1 MSGRHDRK
9 HVIEIGQ
16 AAGMAAMAMLV
27 VLAGLAQA
35 EAGAETEAE
44 SREYS
49 WEPSSANEISIFDSP
64 IALIAQAQPEP
75 IAPQPVAPSEEP
87 VAPTEEPA
95 APTGE
100 TVAEPERPKSE
111 KPQEQLLVEV
121 GGVLLP
127 QGRLQ
132 LEPILDYAHSSSN
145 RVAIS
150 GFTIFDAI
158 VIGVIRV
165 DGLERDILTAGLNMR
180 YGLANRLQIDAYV
193 PYVYRH
199 STELLG
205 VGTATVT
212 ERTIEGHGIGDV
224 EAGISWQVLS
234 GHGGVPATVLRLRG
248 RFPTGESA
256 FEIPRETIG
265 PGGEQRL
272 TRSPTGSGFY
282 GVGPSVTFLWRADP
296 AVLFMGGGYTFNL
309 ERDQG
314 EYGKIDPGDTIEY
327 FAGVNLA
334 LSEQIA
340 LNVAFRNQITSKT
353 EQDGIAAPGTDVNDA
368 RLSLG
373 TSIGLSPST
382 SLVVT
387 ASAGLTDESPDFNF
401 TISLPINF

>member
-1 MSGRHDRK
+1 
-9 HVIEIGQ
+9 
-16 AAGMAAMAMLV
+16 MAP
-27 VLAGLAQA
+27 
-35 EAGAETEAE
+35 T
-44 SREYS
+44 
-49 WEPSSANEISIFDSP
+49 
-64 IALIAQAQPEP
+64 
-75 IAPQPVAPSEEP
+75 EEP
-87 VAPTEEPA
+87 AAPTEEPA

-100 TVAEPERPKSE
+100 PVAEPERPKSE

-127 QGRLQ
+127 RGRLQ
-132 LEPILDYAHSSSN
+132 IEPILDYARSSSD

-165 DGLERDILTAGLNMR
+165 DGLERDILTAGLNVR
-180 YGLANRLQIDAYV
+180 YGLANSLQIDAYV

-199 STELLG
+199 SKELLG
-205 VGTATVT
+205 VGTPTVT
-212 ERTIEGHGIGDV
+212 ERSIDGNGIGDV

-234 GHGGVPATVLRLRG
+234 GRGGVPATVLRLRG

-256 FEIPRETIG
+256 FDIPRETVG
-265 PGGEQRL
+265 SEQRL

-282 GVGPSVTFLWRADP
+282 GVGPSATFLWRADP

-314 EYGKIDPGDTIEY
+314 QYGKIDPGDTIEY

-340 LNVAFRNQITSKT
+340 LNVAFRNQITGKT
-353 EQDGIAAPGTDVNDA
+353 EQNGVDAPGTDVNDA

-373 TSIGLSPST
+373 TSIGLSPSM

-387 ASAGLTDESPDFNF
+387 AAAGLTEESPDFNF

>member
-1 MSGRHDRK
+1 MSGWHDRK
-9 HVIEIGQ
+9 RVIEIGQ
-16 AAGMAAMAMLV
+16 VAGMAAMAILV
-27 VLAGLAQA
+27 ALGGAAQA
-35 EAGAETEAE
+35 RAEAE
-44 SREYS
+44 AKFQEYY
-49 WEPSSANEISIFDSP
+49 WFPPSANDITIYETPTI
-64 IALIAQAQPEP
+64 LIAQTQPEP
-75 IAPQPVAPSEEP
+75 IAPQPVAPTEEP
-87 VAPTEEPA
+87 VAPAEEPT
-95 APTGE
+95 APTTE
-100 TVAEPERPKSE
+100 KSVAEPERPKSE

-132 LEPILDYAHSSSN
+132 LEPILDYARSSSD
-145 RVAIS
+145 RIAIS

-165 DGLERDILTAGLNMR
+165 DGLERDNLTAGLNMR

-205 VGTATVT
+205 VGTPTVT
-212 ERTIEGHGIGDV
+212 ERSTEGYGIGDV

-234 GHGGVPATVLRLRG
+234 GRGGVPATVLRLRG

-256 FEIPRETIG
+256 FVIPRETVG
-265 PGGEQRL
+265 AGGEQRL
-272 TRSPTGSGFY
+272 SRVPTGSGFY

-340 LNVAFRNQITSKT
+340 LNVAFRNQITGKT

-373 TSIGLSPST
+373 TSIGLSPSM

-387 ASAGLTDESPDFNF
+387 ASAGLTEESPDFNF